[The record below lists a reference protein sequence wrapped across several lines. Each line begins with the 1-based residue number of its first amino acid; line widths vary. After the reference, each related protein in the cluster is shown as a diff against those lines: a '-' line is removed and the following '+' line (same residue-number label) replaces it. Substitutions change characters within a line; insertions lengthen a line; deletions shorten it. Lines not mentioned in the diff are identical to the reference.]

1 MTGLFFHRLSAAD
14 SVPLFAPGQ
23 SLFYLKKQNFMLVH
37 PQFDP
42 IAIHLG
48 PLAVRWY
55 GLMYLIGFALFIL
68 LGRYRIKQNPQGA
81 FTISMLDDMLFYGVL
96 GVILGGRLGHVVFYQ
111 FGYYLQHPLEIFA
124 VWQGGMSFHGGFL
137 GVISAM
143 ALLARKY
150 KLPWLAVTDFIAP
163 LVPLGLGAGRIGN
176 FINAE
181 LWGRP
186 TDVSWGMV
194 FPDVDSLARHP
205 SQIYEFALEGLAFFA
220 LMWIY
225 SAKPRPVGAV
235 SGMFLIG
242 YGVFR
247 SVAEFFREPEDGF
260 MGVLTLGI
268 SMGQWLSLPM
278 IAAGLIMIAWANRTQ
293 ATLYKPDKPEAPHQR
308 TGPVATGKRTRHR
321 R

>member
-1 MTGLFFHRLSAAD
+1 
-14 SVPLFAPGQ
+14 
-23 SLFYLKKQNFMLVH
+23 MLVH

-42 IAIHLG
+42 VAIYLG
-48 PLAVRWY
+48 PLSIHWY
-55 GLMYLIGFALFIL
+55 GLMYLLGFTLFML
-68 LGRYRIKQNPQGA
+68 LGRYRIKHNPQA
-81 FTISMLDDMLFYGVL
+81 ALNNTILDDLLFYGML
-96 GVILGGRLGHVVFYQ
+96 GVILGGRLGHVLFYQ
-111 FGYYLQHPLEIFA
+111 FDYYLQQPLEIFA
-124 VWQGGMSFHGGFL
+124 VWKGGMSFHGGFL
-137 GVISAM
+137 GVIAAM
-143 ALLARKY
+143 AILARKF
-150 KLPWLAVTDFIAP
+150 KLQWLAVTDFIAP

-194 FPDVDSLARHP
+194 FPNVDTLPRHP
-205 SQIYEFALEGLAFFA
+205 SQIYEFALEGVVFF
-220 LMWIY
+220 LLLWIY
-225 SAKPRPVGAV
+225 SAKPKPVGAV

-278 IAAGLIMIAWANRTQ
+278 IIAGIWMIAWANKKQ
-293 ATLYKPDKPEAPHQR
+293 KN
-308 TGPVATGKRTRHR
+308 
-321 R
+321 